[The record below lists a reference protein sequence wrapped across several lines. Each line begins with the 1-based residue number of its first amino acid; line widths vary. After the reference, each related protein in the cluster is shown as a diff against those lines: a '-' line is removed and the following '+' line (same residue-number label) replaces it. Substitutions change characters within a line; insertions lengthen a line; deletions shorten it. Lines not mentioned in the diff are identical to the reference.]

1 MAEGSI
7 PSTPT
12 TPLIN
17 KSHTLLEILIC
28 YHCIEMK
35 KSFVSYIVAFN
46 FLLSNFFWFILF
58 LQFRLN
64 NPTHPYLG
72 LDSLWKKTTPDIHFI
87 TFIIFLLTTFYVIN
101 YFLITKYNIKKSWI
115 KIFLVTSCIS
125 IFLNILTFP
134 FVSLDMFNYLMY
146 LKMFYHFGA
155 NPYTTIPAL
164 FLPDQLIERGFIH
177 ELHLFY
183 GPGWLFASF
192 PQSFFSNFQ
201 NADQTILI
209 HKIASAFYIAGTSF
223 FIYRMTEEKHQWIG
237 MYFFLGNPL
246 ILFEGIVNGHSDGLL
261 ALLLII
267 SLYLALKKSLFSLPV
282 FIVALFTKYFLI
294 AVLPFFLVLQY
305 KNTKSLFR
313 MFASI
318 TIVTLTLFLLFAPL
332 WSHGKIIE
340 GMLGS
345 VISSQESFYNASLY
359 SMFRELIDIGVL
371 QIPQNIALSF
381 CIAIFS
387 FIFLFIFR
395 NWLKM
400 TDHPETAM
408 GNILL
413 VFFCILSLFYPWYI
427 IPVFALFC
435 IRPNTEKI
443 EFLLLFTISG
453 FGYYFVP
460 LVIFYHFQ
468 FNIFISH
475 CLQASILGA
484 PVVWYFSRV
493 IKKFPRS

>member
-1 MAEGSI
+1 
-7 PSTPT
+7 
-12 TPLIN
+12 
-17 KSHTLLEILIC
+17 
-28 YHCIEMK
+28 MK
-35 KSFVSYIVAFN
+35 ENVLKYIIAFH
-46 FLLSNFFWFILF
+46 FLLSSILWFILF
-58 LQFRLN
+58 LQFQLN
-64 NPTHPYLG
+64 DPTYPYLG
-72 LDSLWKKTTPDIHFI
+72 LDSLWKKTTPDVHFI

-101 YFLITKYNIKKSWI
+101 YFLIKKYGMQKSWI
-115 KIFLVTSCIS
+115 KIFLATSCIS
-125 IFLNILTFP
+125 IFFNILTFP
-134 FVSLDMFNYLMY
+134 FVSLDMFNYLAY

-155 NPYTTIPAL
+155 NPYITVPAL

-209 HKIASAFYIAGTSF
+209 HKIASALYIAGTSF
-223 FIYRMTEEKHQWIG
+223 LIYRIADAKYRWIG
-237 MYFFLGNPL
+237 LYFFLGNPL
-246 ILFEGIVNGHSDGLL
+246 ILFEGIVNGHSDGLM

-294 AVLPFFLVLQY
+294 AVLPFFLILQY
-305 KNTKSLFR
+305 KNTKSLPKMLFSVI
-313 MFASI
+313 AI
-318 TIVTLTLFLLFAPL
+318 ILTLFLLFAPL
-332 WSHGKIIE
+332 WSHGQVLE
-340 GMLGS
+340 GMLGA

-359 SMFRELIDIGVL
+359 SVLRELIDIGVL
-371 QIPQNIALSF
+371 RIHQNIALSF
-381 CIAIFS
+381 CLAIFS

-395 NWLKM
+395 NWLQNQ
-400 TDHPETAM
+400 DNPETAM

-435 IRPNTEKI
+435 LRPNADRLQ
-443 EFLLLFTISG
+443 FLLLFTIAG

-475 CLQASILGA
+475 CLQTAILGT
-484 PVVWYFSRV
+484 PVVWYFSKV
-493 IKKFPRS
+493 LKKSLSI